1 MLRQT
6 HCSPAL
12 RPLFSV
18 SSYKLPH
25 RASSRRRPLFAAL
38 LEFCHALF
46 VAAGADKRRILAL
59 SDHLHALMADRASR
73 IRRAGNRLAVA
84 ALSILADEQFCVLS
98 IHRKQPFSAVRAL
111 LVRQVVVAERSL
123 FRLDLIDQFHRV
135 AADLLHKHIAPLLS
149 LCNVV

>member
-1 MLRQT
+1 MEENKEKT
-6 HCSPAL
+6 DDP
-12 RPLFSV
+12 
-18 SSYKLPH
+18 
-25 RASSRRRPLFAAL
+25 
-38 LEFCHALF
+38 
-46 VAAGADKRRILAL
+46 
-59 SDHLHALMADRASR
+59 SDHHGGINTMDKVTECLDALIEEMRESRAYQNYLWMEEKLEKDPRASR

-84 ALSILADEQFCVLS
+84 ALSVLADEQFCVLS

>member
-1 MLRQT
+1 M
-6 HCSPAL
+6 
-12 RPLFSV
+12 
-18 SSYKLPH
+18 
-25 RASSRRRPLFAAL
+25 
-38 LEFCHALF
+38 
-46 VAAGADKRRILAL
+46 AAGADKRRILAL

-84 ALSILADEQFCVLS
+84 ALSVLADEQFCVLS

>member
-1 MLRQT
+1 M
-6 HCSPAL
+6 
-12 RPLFSV
+12 
-18 SSYKLPH
+18 
-25 RASSRRRPLFAAL
+25 
-38 LEFCHALF
+38 
-46 VAAGADKRRILAL
+46 AAGADKRRILAL

-84 ALSILADEQFCVLS
+84 ALSVLADEQFCVLS
-98 IHRKQPFSAVRAL
+98 IHRKQPFSAVWAL